1 MRSVILDTKLPI
13 SISEICVT
21 FPNIQIDASTD
32 KETIINDAMPLG
44 EGTAGSI
51 SFFEN
56 KKYKAE
62 LQSFQGS
69 AVFIEPNFAEMV
81 PSHVIA
87 LKCDNPYH
95 IWGEFL
101 QFAFPGHLNLGKV
114 TSRQQ
119 VSFPNAVVEAGVQ
132 IGLNV
137 EIGEGSH
144 IGANSVICDGVKI
157 GRNCH
162 IGANTTIMASLIGD
176 NVIIHNNCGIG
187 QDGFGFAMGAKHT
200 KIPQIGRV
208 IIQDHVEIGAGTTI
222 DRGAISDTM
231 IGEGTKLDNQVQI
244 GHNVKIGRHCV
255 MASMAAISGSTH
267 IGDYA
272 IFGGQVGTVGHIKIG
287 AHAKIAAQS
296 GIMNEIPDGETWGGT
311 PATPLKQFFREI
323 AVLRKLATSQNKS

>member
-1 MRSVILDTKLPI
+1 MRSVILDSKLPI
-13 SISEICVT
+13 SISEICAT
-21 FPNIQIDASTD
+21 FPNISLDESVNTEIIIKDAT
-32 KETIINDAMPLG
+32 PLG
-44 EGTAGSI
+44 EGVAGSI

-56 KKYKAE
+56 KKYKTE

-69 AVFIEPNFAEMV
+69 AVFIEPKFADLV
-81 PSHVIA
+81 PEHVIA
-87 LKCDNPYH
+87 LKCDHPYH
-95 IWGEFL
+95 VWGEFL
-101 QFAFPGHLNLGKV
+101 QFSFSGHLNLGKV
-114 TSRQQ
+114 TGQPQPAFSS
-119 VSFPNAVVEAGVQ
+119 VTIEAGVQ
-132 IGLNV
+132 IGRDV

-162 IGANTTIMASLIGD
+162 IAANTTIMASLIGD

-208 IIQDHVEIGAGTTI
+208 IIQDNVEIGAGTTI

-244 GHNVKIGRHCV
+244 GHNVKVGRHCV
-255 MASMAAISGSTH
+255 MASMAAISGSTQ

-323 AVLRKLATSQNKS
+323 AVLRRLATSQNKS